1 MALFSLLR
9 SCSGTASFLFLAI
22 SSRLISSGIITAA
35 QQQLR
40 AYFLEPYKDFRY
52 SSNDSSMQMPLSS
65 LTSQVLLI
73 SAYLSSVW
81 LVRRHYRGVLRDSA
95 SFLKLAVAHNMVLAL
110 VSLALFLMLVDQ
122 VRPWPVRVALLLH
135 FVSLPSGV
143 AAPSRRRVAFRDL
156 RREIVGQWYPPSHA
170 VSSSSSPNASDLRV
184 LLILQ
189 IRRAPEALLFEPT
202 RQGDARHPS
211 PAPASYRLCQFEPK
225 LTCFE
230 H

>member
-1 MALFSLLR
+1 MGGLPWHCSRFCLLIQALPPE
-9 SCSGTASFLFLAI
+9 SFFFLAI

-52 SSNDSSMQMPLSS
+52 NSNDSSMQMPLSS

-73 SAYLSSVW
+73 SAYLLSVW

-110 VSLALFLMLVDQ
+110 VSLALLLMLADQ
-122 VRPWPVRVALLLH
+122 VRLWLVRVTLLLR

-143 AAPSRRRVAFRDL
+143 AAPSR
-156 RREIVGQWYPPSHA
+156 
-170 VSSSSSPNASDLRV
+170 
-184 LLILQ
+184 
-189 IRRAPEALLFEPT
+189 
-202 RQGDARHPS
+202 
-211 PAPASYRLCQFEPK
+211 
-225 LTCFE
+225 
-230 H
+230 